1 MLAGSVMPMSR
12 NFPLT
17 AHERG
22 RKSIVGAMIV
32 LLVCLNSAPGGSQAL
47 PPSRSGLPEQRQ
59 SDSLQLA
66 DFRRQLAELRGEI
79 NRLTSVR
86 DADRTAPSSVVVA
99 AGKDGFSV
107 ETADRVFLARLR
119 AYFQTDGRARLG
131 SSSAQLTSTFLLR
144 RMRPILEITM
154 WRFMD
159 FRLMHDFADGRLYDA
174 NFDLRLDKRFSV
186 RAGKFKPPVG
196 LERLQSA
203 ADLIFVERGMPTNLA
218 PSRDVGVQAF
228 GDLLGGTFNYA
239 AGFFN
244 GVPDL
249 ANGDVDNGA
258 TKDAAGRVLVTPF
271 NKTSIAALRELTVGV
286 AGSQGI
292 QRGTVAA
299 PFLPTYRSPSQQPV
313 FAYRAT
319 GTEEGTVVAA
329 GKHSRLYPQGTFYV
343 GPFGA
348 MAEYARSSQVVRRGA
363 SGTTLT
369 HKAWQVVATY
379 TLTGEKASYRGVVP
393 AKVFD
398 PAAGEWGAVEL
409 AARIGALTI
418 DPRTFPLYADPL
430 KQVRRQASWG
440 TGVNW
445 YLARSIRL
453 LVDVDV
459 TQFRGGA
466 EGGNRSTERVFMTR
480 L

>member
-1 MLAGSVMPMSR
+1 MAA
-12 NFPLT
+12 T
-17 AHERG
+17 
-22 RKSIVGAMIV
+22 IVV
-32 LLVCLNSAPGGSQAL
+32 LVGFTSAPGYGQSQPL
-47 PPSRSGLPEQRQ
+47 PNSGRPELRQ

-66 DFRRQLAELRGEI
+66 DFRTQLAELRGEI
-79 NRLTSVR
+79 NRLTLR
-86 DADRTAPSSVVVA
+86 PNGDWTAPSSAVVA

-107 ETADRVFLARLR
+107 RSADKAFETRFK
-119 AYFQTDGRARLG
+119 AYFQTDGRARIG

-228 GDLLGGTFNYA
+228 GDLLGGTINYA

-249 ANGDVDNGA
+249 VNGDIDNGA
-258 TKDAAGRVLVTPF
+258 TKDAAGRILVKPF
-271 NKTSIAALRELTVGV
+271 NKTSIAALKELTVGV
-286 AGSQGI
+286 AGSHGI
-292 QRGTVAA
+292 HRGTVAA

-313 FAYRAT
+313 FAYLAT
-319 GTEEGTVVAA
+319 GTEDGTVVAA

-348 MAEYARSSQVVRRGA
+348 MAEYARSSQAVRRGA
-363 SGTTLT
+363 SGATLT
-369 HKAWQVVATY
+369 HKAWQVVTTY

-398 PAAGEWGAVEL
+398 PTAGQWGAFEL
-409 AARIGALTI
+409 AGRIGALTI
-418 DPRTFPLYADPL
+418 DPRTFPLYADAL
-430 KQVRRQASWG
+430 KQVRREVSWG
-440 TGVNW
+440 LGVNW

-466 EGGNRSTERVFMTR
+466 EGGDRSNERVFMTR
-480 L
+480 LQHGF